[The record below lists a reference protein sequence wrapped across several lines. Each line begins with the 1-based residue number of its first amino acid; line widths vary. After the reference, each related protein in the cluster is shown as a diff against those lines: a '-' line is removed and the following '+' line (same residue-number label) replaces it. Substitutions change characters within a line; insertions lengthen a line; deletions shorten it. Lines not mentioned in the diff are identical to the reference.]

1 MATTPP
7 SIGNLAISEDVK
19 ILVPKESVKLYKEN
33 PDWLVYKKQ
42 IKAYKEAK

>member
-7 SIGNLAISEDVK
+7 TIRNIAISEDVK
-19 ILVPKESVKLYKEN
+19 ICVHKDFVKVYKEN
-33 PDWLVYKKQ
+33 PDWMVYKKQ